1 MHFRPNVMEGK
12 YQICF
17 NFMDSVLRKQSNV
30 LNEIN
35 YFKLEMGLK
44 HSFWLSVYKVPNET
58 IKNPTQQYPFLRY
71 KNVGNYKMLYQMVS
85 GKNL

>member
-1 MHFRPNVMEGK
+1 MVEMALPQDAPSNLTMHFRPNVMEGK

-44 HSFWLSVYKVPNET
+44 HSF
-58 IKNPTQQYPFLRY
+58 
-71 KNVGNYKMLYQMVS
+71 
-85 GKNL
+85 